1 MPTWNL
7 QSRPG
12 HQRKAPRS
20 SRMAKRNKRLR
31 DAPCGVRCDG
41 SALGFSP
48 EASRTLTPDLLGSPQ
63 IASSHARDPKRSGA
77 CASQIEVLFPAAPLD
92 CAEPLCDPLLTV
104 LPRLALDNT
113 ESRAPVSPQH
123 I

>member
-31 DAPCGVRCDG
+31 DAPYGVRCDG
-41 SALGFSP
+41 NALGLFP
-48 EASRTLTPDLLGSPQ
+48 EASRTLTPDPLGSPQ
-63 IASSHARDPKRSGA
+63 IASSHARDPQQNGA
-77 CASQIEVLFPAAPLD
+77 CASQIEVLFPAAPTD
-92 CAEPLCDPLLTV
+92 CAEPLCDPLRKV
-104 LPRLALDNT
+104 LRQLVPGNI
-113 ESRAPVSPQH
+113 ESRAP
-123 I
+123 